1 MVKNRILPTLIIGL
15 VGAVVGSFLMM
26 LYASSHFGGA
36 TGPDRTPPAVAAVPL
51 SGVSDQDR
59 IVSAVKRTK
68 SSVVAITEQVNG
80 QEVIP
85 ADPFFQ
91 QFFGGG
97 QGPNIVQ
104 PYKGEASGSGF
115 VIDGQGDIVT
125 NAHVLQPPSGGKIT
139 KLTVVFANGDRV
151 PAHVVAYNIAA
162 DVGIL
167 RVDNY
172 AKLPPPLAACRLEQ
186 ARAGTMGD
194 RHRRTAP
201 APTDGNRRRRL
212 GLQPLRADSG
222 RKTAARSTSKA
233 CFRPRRPINPGN
245 SGGPLIDID
254 GQVIG
259 MNQST
264 VKSAYAQGIGFAIPS
279 NTVRNVVASL
289 QKNPG
294 AHQGTDTGFLG
305 IYMANLSAG
314 VKNQIGYN
322 GSGGVAVQQ
331 VFSGSPAD
339 QAGIQP
345 GDVILQ
351 ADGKDYNDIKALHDY
366 IASKR
371 PGDTI
376 RLNVWSQGVKKFVAI
391 KLGETP
397 AEQPLSAA
405 AATARRA
412 AALASHL
419 KRSRASVLR
428 MRASSRRA
436 LQPRALRSCLR
447 IAKPLLPHIGYDGAV
462 FPIRLAVSGKAQPEV
477 QSLELSPRP

>member
-1 MVKNRILPTLIIGL
+1 MVRNRILPTLIVGL
-15 VGAVVGSFLMM
+15 VGAVIGSFLMM

-80 QEVIP
+80 QQVIP

-91 QFFGGG
+91 QFFGG
-97 QGPNIVQ
+97 QGPGIVQ
-104 PYKGEASGSGF
+104 PYHGEASGSGF
-115 VIDGQGDIVT
+115 VIDGRGDIVT
-125 NAHVLQPPSGGKIT
+125 NAHVLQPPNGGHVT
-139 KLTVVFANGDRV
+139 KLTVVFPNGDHV
-151 PAHVVAYNIAA
+151 PARVIAYNLAA

-167 RVDNY
+167 RVDGY
-172 AKLPPPLAACRLEQ
+172 SKLPPPLELADSSRLEQ
-186 ARAGTMGD
+186 GQWAIAIGEPLQMQGTVTVGVVSAFN
-194 RHRRTAP
+194 RSEP
-201 APTDGNRRRRL
+201 IPTENGGEIDFK
-212 GLQPLRADSG
+212 GLLQ
-222 RKTAARSTSKA
+222 TSA
-233 CFRPRRPINPGN
+233 PINPGN

-279 NTVRNVVASL
+279 NTVRSVIASL
-289 QKNPG
+289 EKHPG

-305 IYMANLSAG
+305 IYMADLTAG

-322 GSGGVAVQQ
+322 GSAGIAVQQ

-351 ADGKDYNDIKALHDY
+351 ADGKSFDNMKALHDY
-366 IASKR
+366 IGSKK

-376 RLNVWSQGVKKFVAI
+376 RLNVWSQGMKKFVAI

-397 AEQPLSAA
+397 AEQPLS
-405 AATARRA
+405 
-412 AALASHL
+412 
-419 KRSRASVLR
+419 VE
-428 MRASSRRA
+428 
-436 LQPRALRSCLR
+436 QQQQQ
-447 IAKPLLPHIGYDGAV
+447 
-462 FPIRLAVSGKAQPEV
+462 QPEE
-477 QSLELSPRP
+477 QP

>member
-1 MVKNRILPTLIIGL
+1 MPTIIVGL
-15 VGAVVGSFLMM
+15 VGAVIGSFLMM

-80 QEVIP
+80 QQVVP

-91 QFFGGG
+91 QFFGG
-97 QGPNIVQ
+97 QGPGVAQ
-104 PYKGEASGSGF
+104 PYKEEASGSGF
-115 VIDGQGDIVT
+115 VVDSQGDIVT
-125 NAHVLQPPSGGKIT
+125 NAHVLQPPNGGKVT
-139 KLTVVFANGDRV
+139 QLTVVFANGDRV
-151 PAHVVAYNIAA
+151 PAHVVAYNLAA
-162 DVGIL
+162 DVGLL

-172 AKLPPPLAACRLEQ
+172 HKLPPPLELADSTRLEQ
-186 ARAGTMGD
+186 GQWAIAIGEPLQLQQTVTVGVVSGFD
-194 RHRRTAP
+194 RHEP
-201 APTDGNRRRRL
+201 IPTENGGEIDFK
-212 GLQPLRADSG
+212 GLLQ
-222 RKTAARSTSKA
+222 TSA
-233 CFRPRRPINPGN
+233 PINPGN

-279 NTVRNVVASL
+279 NTVRSVVGEL

-305 IYMANLSAG
+305 IYMASLSAG
-314 VKNQIGYN
+314 VKNQIGFN

-351 ADGKDYNDIKALHDY
+351 VDGQQYNDVKSLHNY
-366 IASKR
+366 ISSKK

-376 RLNVWSQGVKKFVAI
+376 RLNVWSQGMKKFVAI

-397 AEQPLSAA
+397 AEQPQSP
-405 AATARRA
+405 
-412 AALASHL
+412 
-419 KRSRASVLR
+419 
-428 MRASSRRA
+428 
-436 LQPRALRSCLR
+436 QQQQQQQ
-447 IAKPLLPHIGYDGAV
+447 
-462 FPIRLAVSGKAQPEV
+462 QPEE
-477 QSLELSPRP
+477 QP

>member
-1 MVKNRILPTLIIGL
+1 MVNNRILPTIIVGL

-80 QEVIP
+80 QQVIP

-91 QFFGGG
+91 QFFGG
-97 QGPNIVQ
+97 QGPGIVQ
-104 PYKGEASGSGF
+104 PYKALASGSGF
-115 VIDGQGDIVT
+115 VVDTQGDIVT
-125 NAHVLQPPSGGKIT
+125 NAHVLQPPNGGKVT
-139 KLTVVFANGDRV
+139 SLTVVFANGDHV
-151 PAHVVAYNIAA
+151 PARVVAYNVAA
-162 DVGIL
+162 DVGLL

-172 AKLPPPLAACRLEQ
+172 HKLPPPLELADSSRLEQ
-186 ARAGTMGD
+186 GQWAIAIGEPLQLQQTVTVGVVSAFNRKE
-194 RHRRTAP
+194 P
-201 APTDGNRRRRL
+201 IPTENGGEIDFK
-212 GLQPLRADSG
+212 GLLQ
-222 RKTAARSTSKA
+222 TSA
-233 CFRPRRPINPGN
+233 PINPGN

-279 NTVRNVVASL
+279 NTVRTVVASL

-294 AHQGTDTGFLG
+294 MHQGTDTGFLG
-305 IYMANLSAG
+305 IYMATLTPG
-314 VKNQIGYN
+314 IRNQIGYN
-322 GSGGVAVQQ
+322 GSGGIAVQQ

-339 QAGIQP
+339 QAGISP

-351 ADGKDYNDIKALHDY
+351 VDGKQYNDNGSLHDY
-366 IASKR
+366 IASKK

-376 RLNVWSQGVKKFVAI
+376 RLNVWSQGMKKFVAI

-397 AEQPLSAA
+397 AEQP
-405 AATARRA
+405 
-412 AALASHL
+412 
-419 KRSRASVLR
+419 
-428 MRASSRRA
+428 
-436 LQPRALRSCLR
+436 
-447 IAKPLLPHIGYDGAV
+447 
-462 FPIRLAVSGKAQPEV
+462 VSQEQQQQQQQQQQPEE
-477 QSLELSPRP
+477 QQP

>member
-1 MVKNRILPTLIIGL
+1 MKNRVLPTLIVGL

-26 LYASSHFGGA
+26 LYASGHFGGA

-80 QEVIP
+80 QQVIP

-91 QFFGGG
+91 QFFGGQG
-97 QGPNIVQ
+97 GPNIVQ
-104 PYKGEASGSGF
+104 PYRGEASGSGF
-115 VIDGQGDIVT
+115 VIDAQGDIVT
-125 NAHVLQPPSGGKIT
+125 NAHVLQPPSGGRIT

-151 PAHVVAYNIAA
+151 PAHVVAYNVAA
-162 DVGIL
+162 DVGL
-167 RVDNY
+167 LQVSNY
-172 AKLPPPLAACRLEQ
+172 SRLPPPLQLGDSTKLEQ
-186 ARAGTMGD
+186 GQWAIAIGEPLQLQQTVTVGVVSAFNRSEPIPTEAGGEID
-194 RHRRTAP
+194 FK
-201 APTDGNRRRRL
+201 
-212 GLQPLRADSG
+212 GLLQ
-222 RKTAARSTSKA
+222 TSA
-233 CFRPRRPINPGN
+233 PINPGN

-279 NTVRNVVASL
+279 NTIRSVVASL
-289 QKNPG
+289 QRNPG

-305 IYMANLSAG
+305 IYMANLTAG
-314 VKNQIGYN
+314 IKNQVGYN
-322 GSGGVAVQQ
+322 GSDGVAVQQ

-351 ADGKDYNDIKALHDY
+351 ADGKNYDSIKDLHDY
-366 IASKR
+366 IASKK

-376 RLNVWSQGVKKFVAI
+376 RLNVWSQGMKKFVAI

-397 AEQPLSAA
+397 AEQPLS
-405 AATARRA
+405 
-412 AALASHL
+412 
-419 KRSRASVLR
+419 VEQGQGQQ
-428 MRASSRRA
+428 
-436 LQPRALRSCLR
+436 QP
-447 IAKPLLPHIGYDGAV
+447 PEEQ
-462 FPIRLAVSGKAQPEV
+462 QP
-477 QSLELSPRP
+477 

>member
-1 MVKNRILPTLIIGL
+1 MLKNRVLPTLIVGL
-15 VGAVVGSFLMM
+15 VGAVIGSFLMM

-36 TGPDRTPPAVAAVPL
+36 TGPDRTPPAIAAVPL

-80 QEVIP
+80 QQVIP

-91 QFFGGG
+91 QFFGG
-97 QGPNIVQ
+97 QGPGIVQ
-104 PYKGEASGSGF
+104 PYRGEASGSGF
-115 VIDGQGDIVT
+115 VIDSSGDIVT
-125 NAHVLQPPSGGKIT
+125 NAHVLQPPSGGKVT

-151 PAHVVAYNIAA
+151 PAHVLAYNLAA

-172 AKLPPPLAACRLEQ
+172 AKLPPPLELADSTKLEQ
-186 ARAGTMGD
+186 GQWAIAIGEPLQLQQTVTVGVVSAFD
-194 RHRRTAP
+194 RSEP
-201 APTDGNRRRRL
+201 IPTENGGEIDFK
-212 GLQPLRADSG
+212 GLLQ
-222 RKTAARSTSKA
+222 TSA
-233 CFRPRRPINPGN
+233 PINPGN

-279 NTVRNVVASL
+279 NTVRSVVASL
-289 QKNPG
+289 EKNPG

-305 IYMANLSAG
+305 IYMASLTAG
-314 VKNQIGYN
+314 VKNQIGYT
-322 GSGGVAVQQ
+322 GSAGIAVQQ

-345 GDVILQ
+345 GDVLLEV
-351 ADGKDYNDIKALHDY
+351 DGKSYDSVKSLHDY
-366 IASKR
+366 ISSKR

-376 RLNVWSQGVKKFVAI
+376 RLNVWSQGMKKLVAI

-397 AEQPLSAA
+397 AEQPLSA
-405 AATARRA
+405 
-412 AALASHL
+412 
-419 KRSRASVLR
+419 
-428 MRASSRRA
+428 
-436 LQPRALRSCLR
+436 Q
-447 IAKPLLPHIGYDGAV
+447 
-462 FPIRLAVSGKAQPEV
+462 QPE
-477 QSLELSPRP
+477 QQQPEQQQP

>member
-1 MVKNRILPTLIIGL
+1 MVKNRILPTLIVGL
-15 VGAVVGSFLMM
+15 VGAVIGSFLMM

-68 SSVVAITEQVNG
+68 SSVVAITEEVNG
-80 QEVIP
+80 QQVIP

-91 QFFGGG
+91 QFFGG
-97 QGPNIVQ
+97 QGPGIVQ
-104 PYKGEASGSGF
+104 PYRGEASGSGF
-115 VIDGQGDIVT
+115 VIDDRGDIVT
-125 NAHVLQPPSGGKIT
+125 NAHVLQPPNGGHVT
-139 KLTVVFANGDRV
+139 KLTVVFANGDHV
-151 PAHVVAYNIAA
+151 PAHVIAYNLAA

-167 RVDNY
+167 RVDGY
-172 AKLPPPLAACRLEQ
+172 SKLPPPLQLGDSTRLEQ
-186 ARAGTMGD
+186 GQWAIAIGEPLQLQQTVTVGVVSAFNRSE
-194 RHRRTAP
+194 P
-201 APTDGNRRRRL
+201 IPTENGGEIDFK
-212 GLQPLRADSG
+212 GLLQ
-222 RKTAARSTSKA
+222 TSA
-233 CFRPRRPINPGN
+233 PINPGN

-279 NTVRNVVASL
+279 NTVRSVVASL
-289 QKNPG
+289 ERNPG

-305 IYMANLSAG
+305 IYMANLTAG
-314 VKNQIGYN
+314 VKNQIGYS

-351 ADGKDYNDIKALHDY
+351 VDGKSFDNMKSLHDY
-366 IASKR
+366 IGSKK

-397 AEQPLSAA
+397 AEQPLSAEQQ
-405 AATARRA
+405 
-412 AALASHL
+412 
-419 KRSRASVLR
+419 
-428 MRASSRRA
+428 
-436 LQPRALRSCLR
+436 QPQ
-447 IAKPLLPHIGYDGAV
+447 
-462 FPIRLAVSGKAQPEV
+462 QPEEE
-477 QSLELSPRP
+477 QP

>member
-1 MVKNRILPTLIIGL
+1 MMNNRVLPTIIVGL

-80 QEVIP
+80 QQVVP

-91 QFFGGG
+91 QFFGG
-97 QGPNIVQ
+97 QGPGIAQ
-104 PYKGEASGSGF
+104 PYKEEASGSGF
-115 VIDGQGDIVT
+115 VVDSKGDIVT
-125 NAHVLQPPSGGKIT
+125 NAHVLQPPNGGKVT
-139 KLTVVFANGDRV
+139 QLTVVFANGDRV
-151 PAHVVAYNIAA
+151 PAHVVAYNLAA
-162 DVGIL
+162 DVGLL

-172 AKLPPPLAACRLEQ
+172 HKLPPPLELADSTRLEQ
-186 ARAGTMGD
+186 GQWAIAIGEPLQLQQTVTVGVVSGFD
-194 RHRRTAP
+194 RHEP
-201 APTDGNRRRRL
+201 IPTENGGEIDFK
-212 GLQPLRADSG
+212 GLLQ
-222 RKTAARSTSKA
+222 TSA
-233 CFRPRRPINPGN
+233 PINPGN

-279 NTVRNVVASL
+279 NTVRSVVGEL

-305 IYMANLSAG
+305 IYMASLSAG
-314 VKNQIGYN
+314 VKNQIGFN

-351 ADGKDYNDIKALHDY
+351 VDGQQYNDIKSLHNY
-366 IASKR
+366 ISSKK

-376 RLNVWSQGVKKFVAI
+376 RLNVWSQGMKKFVAI
-391 KLGETP
+391 KLTETP
-397 AEQPLSAA
+397 AEQPE
-405 AATARRA
+405 
-412 AALASHL
+412 
-419 KRSRASVLR
+419 
-428 MRASSRRA
+428 SSQQQQQ
-436 LQPRALRSCLR
+436 QPQ
-447 IAKPLLPHIGYDGAV
+447 
-462 FPIRLAVSGKAQPEV
+462 QPEE
-477 QSLELSPRP
+477 QP

>member
-1 MVKNRILPTLIIGL
+1 MKNRVFSTLIVGL
-15 VGAVVGSFLMM
+15 VGAVIGSFLMM

-36 TGPDRTPPAVAAVPL
+36 TGPDRTPPAIAAVPL

-68 SSVVAITEQVNG
+68 SSVVAITEEVNG
-80 QEVIP
+80 QQVIP

-97 QGPNIVQ
+97 QGGPGIVQ
-104 PYKGEASGSGF
+104 PYHGEASGSGF
-115 VIDGQGDIVT
+115 VIDSRGDIVT
-125 NAHVLQPPSGGKIT
+125 NAHVLQPPTGGRVT
-139 KLTVVFANGDRV
+139 KLTVVFANGDHV
-151 PAHVVAYNIAA
+151 PAHVIAYNLSA

-172 AKLPPPLAACRLEQ
+172 DKLPPPLELADSTRLEQ
-186 ARAGTMGD
+186 GQWAIAIGEPLQLEQTVTVGVVSAFNRSE
-194 RHRRTAP
+194 P
-201 APTDGNRRRRL
+201 IPTENGAEIDFK
-212 GLQPLRADSG
+212 GLLQ
-222 RKTAARSTSKA
+222 TSA
-233 CFRPRRPINPGN
+233 PINPGN

-254 GQVIG
+254 GLVIG

-279 NTVRNVVASL
+279 NTVRNVVAAL
-289 QKNPG
+289 EKNPG

-305 IYMANLSAG
+305 IYMADLSAG

-322 GSGGVAVQQ
+322 GTGGVAVQQ

-351 ADGKDYNDIKALHDY
+351 ADGKDFNSIKDLHDY
-366 IASKR
+366 IASKK

-376 RLNVWSQGVKKFVAI
+376 RLNVWSRGVKKFVAI
-391 KLGETP
+391 KLSETP
-397 AEQPLSAA
+397 A
-405 AATARRA
+405 
-412 AALASHL
+412 
-419 KRSRASVLR
+419 
-428 MRASSRRA
+428 
-436 LQPRALRSCLR
+436 
-447 IAKPLLPHIGYDGAV
+447 
-462 FPIRLAVSGKAQPEV
+462 AQPQPQGQQPEEE
-477 QSLELSPRP
+477 QQQP

>member
-1 MVKNRILPTLIIGL
+1 MNNRVLPTIIVGL

-80 QEVIP
+80 QQVVP

-91 QFFGGG
+91 QFFGG
-97 QGPNIVQ
+97 QGPGIAQ
-104 PYKGEASGSGF
+104 PYKEEASGSGF
-115 VIDGQGDIVT
+115 VVDSQGDIVT
-125 NAHVLQPPSGGKIT
+125 NAHVLQPPNGGKVT
-139 KLTVVFANGDRV
+139 QLTVVFANGDRV
-151 PAHVVAYNIAA
+151 PAHVVAYNLAA
-162 DVGIL
+162 DVGLL

-172 AKLPPPLAACRLEQ
+172 HKLPPPLELADSTRLEQ
-186 ARAGTMGD
+186 GQWAIAIGEPLQLQQTVTVGVVSGFD
-194 RHRRTAP
+194 RHEP
-201 APTDGNRRRRL
+201 IPTENGGEIDFK
-212 GLQPLRADSG
+212 GLLQ
-222 RKTAARSTSKA
+222 TSA
-233 CFRPRRPINPGN
+233 PINPGN

-279 NTVRNVVASL
+279 NTVRSVVGEL

-305 IYMANLSAG
+305 IYMASLSAG
-314 VKNQIGYN
+314 VKNQIGFS

-351 ADGKDYNDIKALHDY
+351 VDGQQYNDIKSLHNY
-366 IASKR
+366 ISSKK

-376 RLNVWSQGVKKFVAI
+376 RLNVWSQGMKKFVAI
-391 KLGETP
+391 KLTETP
-397 AEQPLSAA
+397 AEQP
-405 AATARRA
+405 
-412 AALASHL
+412 
-419 KRSRASVLR
+419 
-428 MRASSRRA
+428 
-436 LQPRALRSCLR
+436 QP
-447 IAKPLLPHIGYDGAV
+447 PQQQQQQQQ
-462 FPIRLAVSGKAQPEV
+462 QPEE
-477 QSLELSPRP
+477 QP

>member
-1 MVKNRILPTLIIGL
+1 MVRNRVLPTLIVGL
-15 VGAVVGSFLMM
+15 VGAVIGSFLMM

-80 QEVIP
+80 QQVIP

-91 QFFGGG
+91 QFFGG
-97 QGPNIVQ
+97 QGPGIVQ
-104 PYKGEASGSGF
+104 PYRGEASGSGF
-115 VIDGQGDIVT
+115 VIDGRGDIVT
-125 NAHVLQPPSGGKIT
+125 NAHVLQPPNGGHVT
-139 KLTVVFANGDRV
+139 KLTVVFANGDHV
-151 PAHVVAYNIAA
+151 PAHVIAYNLAA

-167 RVDNY
+167 KVDGY
-172 AKLPPPLAACRLEQ
+172 SKLPPPLQLADSTRLEQ
-186 ARAGTMGD
+186 GQWAIAIGEPLQLEQTVTVGVVSGFNRQE
-194 RHRRTAP
+194 P
-201 APTDGNRRRRL
+201 IPTENGGEIDFK
-212 GLQPLRADSG
+212 GLLQ
-222 RKTAARSTSKA
+222 TSA
-233 CFRPRRPINPGN
+233 PINPGN

-279 NTVRNVVASL
+279 NTVRSVIASL
-289 QKNPG
+289 EKNPG

-305 IYMANLSAG
+305 IYMADLTAG
-314 VKNQIGYN
+314 VKNQIGYS
-322 GSGGVAVQQ
+322 GSSGIAVQQ

-351 ADGKDYNDIKALHDY
+351 ADGKSFDSVKALHDY
-366 IASKR
+366 IGGKK

-376 RLNVWSQGVKKFVAI
+376 RLNVWSQGMKKFVAI

-397 AEQPLSAA
+397 AEQPLS
-405 AATARRA
+405 
-412 AALASHL
+412 
-419 KRSRASVLR
+419 V
-428 MRASSRRA
+428 
-436 LQPRALRSCLR
+436 QQQQ
-447 IAKPLLPHIGYDGAV
+447 
-462 FPIRLAVSGKAQPEV
+462 QPEE
-477 QSLELSPRP
+477 QQP

>member
-1 MVKNRILPTLIIGL
+1 MVKNRVLPTLIVGL
-15 VGAVVGSFLMM
+15 VGAVIGSFLMM

-80 QEVIP
+80 QQVIP

-91 QFFGGG
+91 QFFGG
-97 QGPNIVQ
+97 QGPGIVQ
-104 PYKGEASGSGF
+104 PYRGEASGSGF
-115 VIDGQGDIVT
+115 VIDGRGDIVT
-125 NAHVLQPPSGGKIT
+125 NAHVLQPPNGGHVT
-139 KLTVVFANGDRV
+139 KLTVVFANGDHV
-151 PAHVVAYNIAA
+151 PAHVIAYNLAA

-172 AKLPPPLAACRLEQ
+172 SKLPPPLELADSTRLEQ
-186 ARAGTMGD
+186 GQWAIAIGEPLQLQQTVTVGVVSGFNRAE
-194 RHRRTAP
+194 P
-201 APTDGNRRRRL
+201 IPTENGGEIDFK
-212 GLQPLRADSG
+212 GLLQ
-222 RKTAARSTSKA
+222 TSA
-233 CFRPRRPINPGN
+233 PINPGN

-279 NTVRNVVASL
+279 NTVRSVVSSL
-289 QKNPG
+289 EKNPG

-305 IYMANLSAG
+305 IYMADLTAG

-322 GSGGVAVQQ
+322 GNSGIAVQQ

-351 ADGKDYNDIKALHDY
+351 ADGKSFDSVKALHDY
-366 IASKR
+366 IGAKK
-371 PGDTI
+371 PGDTV
-376 RLNVWSQGVKKFVAI
+376 RLNVWSQGLKKFVAI

-397 AEQPLSAA
+397 AEQPLS
-405 AATARRA
+405 
-412 AALASHL
+412 
-419 KRSRASVLR
+419 
-428 MRASSRRA
+428 
-436 LQPRALRSCLR
+436 QEQQQQQ
-447 IAKPLLPHIGYDGAV
+447 
-462 FPIRLAVSGKAQPEV
+462 QPEE
-477 QSLELSPRP
+477 QQP

>member
-1 MVKNRILPTLIIGL
+1 MVKNRILPTLMIGL

-26 LYASSHFGGA
+26 LYTSTHFGGA

-80 QEVIP
+80 QQVIP

-104 PYKGEASGSGF
+104 PYRGEASGSGF

-139 KLTVVFANGDRV
+139 KLTVVFANGDHV
-151 PAHVVAYNIAA
+151 PAHILAYNIAA

-172 AKLPPPLAACRLEQ
+172 DKLPPPLELADSSKLEQ
-186 ARAGTMGD
+186 GQWAIAIGEPLQLLSTVTVGVVS
-194 RHRRTAP
+194 
-201 APTDGNRRRRL
+201 GFNRSEPIPVENGGEIDFK
-212 GLQPLRADSG
+212 GLLQ
-222 RKTAARSTSKA
+222 TSA
-233 CFRPRRPINPGN
+233 PINPGN

-279 NTVRNVVASL
+279 NTVRSVVASL

-305 IYMANLSAG
+305 IYMADLSPG
-314 VKNQIGYN
+314 VKNQIGYS

-339 QAGIQP
+339 QAGIAP

-351 ADGKDYNDIKALHDY
+351 ADGKEYDSIKALHDY

-371 PGDTI
+371 PGETI

-391 KLGETP
+391 KLGESP
-397 AEQPLSAA
+397 AEQPLS
-405 AATARRA
+405 
-412 AALASHL
+412 
-419 KRSRASVLR
+419 VE
-428 MRASSRRA
+428 
-436 LQPRALRSCLR
+436 QQQQ
-447 IAKPLLPHIGYDGAV
+447 
-462 FPIRLAVSGKAQPEV
+462 QPEE
-477 QSLELSPRP
+477 QQP

>member
-1 MVKNRILPTLIIGL
+1 MLKNRILPTLIVGL

-36 TGPDRTPPAVAAVPL
+36 TGPDRTPPAIAAVPL

-68 SSVVAITEQVNG
+68 SSVVAITEEVNG

-91 QFFGGG
+91 QFFGG
-97 QGPNIVQ
+97 QGPGIVQ

-115 VIDGQGDIVT
+115 VIDSHGDIVT
-125 NAHVLQPPSGGKIT
+125 NAHVLQPPSGGRVT
-139 KLTVVFANGDRV
+139 KLTVVFANGDRE

-172 AKLPPPLAACRLEQ
+172 AKLPPPLQLGDSSRLEQ
-186 ARAGTMGD
+186 GQWAIAIGEPLQLQQTVTVGVVSAFNRSE
-194 RHRRTAP
+194 P
-201 APTDGNRRRRL
+201 IPTESGGEIDFK
-212 GLQPLRADSG
+212 GLLQ
-222 RKTAARSTSKA
+222 TSA
-233 CFRPRRPINPGN
+233 PINPGN

-279 NTVRNVVASL
+279 NTVRTVVASL
-289 QKNPG
+289 EKHPG
-294 AHQGTDTGFLG
+294 VHQGTDTGFLG
-305 IYMANLSAG
+305 IYMANLTAG

-322 GSGGVAVQQ
+322 GDGGVAVQQ

-339 QAGIQP
+339 RAGIAP

-351 ADGKDYNDIKALHDY
+351 VDGRNFNDIKSLHDY

-376 RLNVWSQGVKKFVAI
+376 RLNVWSQGMKKFVAI

-397 AEQPLSAA
+397 AEQPLS
-405 AATARRA
+405 
-412 AALASHL
+412 
-419 KRSRASVLR
+419 VQQ
-428 MRASSRRA
+428 MPQGQM
-436 LQPRALRSCLR
+436 QP
-447 IAKPLLPHIGYDGAV
+447 PEDNQ
-462 FPIRLAVSGKAQPEV
+462 QP
-477 QSLELSPRP
+477 

>member
-1 MVKNRILPTLIIGL
+1 MVNNRILPTIIVGL

-36 TGPDRTPPAVAAVPL
+36 TGPNRTPPALAAVPL

-68 SSVVAITEQVNG
+68 SSVVAISEQVNG
-80 QEVIP
+80 QQVIP
-85 ADPFFQ
+85 TDPFFQ
-91 QFFGGG
+91 QFFGG
-97 QGPNIVQ
+97 QGPGIVQ

-115 VIDGQGDIVT
+115 VIDTHGDIVT
-125 NAHVLQPPSGGKIT
+125 NAHVLQPPNGGKVT

-151 PAHVVAYNIAA
+151 PARVVAYNLAA
-162 DVGIL
+162 DVGMI

-172 AKLPPPLAACRLEQ
+172 SKLPPPLDLADSSKLEQ
-186 ARAGTMGD
+186 GQWAIAIGEPLQLQQTVTVGVVSAFNRSE
-194 RHRRTAP
+194 P
-201 APTDGNRRRRL
+201 IPTENGGEIDFK
-212 GLQPLRADSG
+212 GLLQ
-222 RKTAARSTSKA
+222 TSA
-233 CFRPRRPINPGN
+233 PINPGN

-254 GQVIG
+254 GRVIG

-279 NTVRNVVASL
+279 NTVRTVVAAL

-305 IYMANLSAG
+305 IYMAALTAG

-322 GSGGVAVQQ
+322 GGGGVAVQQ

-351 ADGKDYNDIKALHDY
+351 ADGKDFNDIKSLHNY
-366 IASKR
+366 IAAKK

-376 RLNVWSQGVKKFVAI
+376 RLNVWSQGMKKFVAI

-397 AEQPLSAA
+397 AEQPVSQQQQQQGPEQQ
-405 AATARRA
+405 
-412 AALASHL
+412 
-419 KRSRASVLR
+419 
-428 MRASSRRA
+428 
-436 LQPRALRSCLR
+436 QPQ
-447 IAKPLLPHIGYDGAV
+447 GQ
-462 FPIRLAVSGKAQPEV
+462 QPED
-477 QSLELSPRP
+477 QQP

>member
-1 MVKNRILPTLIIGL
+1 MKNRVFPTLIVGL
-15 VGAVVGSFLMM
+15 VGAVIGSFLMM

-36 TGPDRTPPAVAAVPL
+36 TGPDRTPPAIAAVPL

-68 SSVVAITEQVNG
+68 SSVVAITEEVNG
-80 QEVIP
+80 QQVLP

-97 QGPNIVQ
+97 QGGPGIVR
-104 PYKGEASGSGF
+104 PYHGEASGSGF
-115 VIDGQGDIVT
+115 VVDSHGDIVT

-139 KLTVVFANGDRV
+139 KLTVVFANGDHM
-151 PAHVVAYNIAA
+151 PAHVIAYNLSA

-172 AKLPPPLAACRLEQ
+172 SKLPPPLELADSSRLEQ
-186 ARAGTMGD
+186 GQWAIAIGEPLQLEQTVTVGVVSAFD
-194 RHRRTAP
+194 RSEP
-201 APTDGNRRRRL
+201 IPTENGSEIDFK
-212 GLQPLRADSG
+212 GLLQ
-222 RKTAARSTSKA
+222 TSA
-233 CFRPRRPINPGN
+233 PINPGN

-279 NTVRNVVASL
+279 NTVRSVVAAL
-289 QKNPG
+289 EKNPG

-305 IYMANLSAG
+305 IYMADMTAG

-322 GSGGVAVQQ
+322 GGGGVAVQQ

-351 ADGKDYNDIKALHDY
+351 ADGKDFDNIKDLHNY
-366 IASKR
+366 ISSKK

-376 RLNVWSQGVKKFVAI
+376 RLNVWSRGLKKFVAI
-391 KLGETP
+391 KLSETP
-397 AEQPLSAA
+397 A
-405 AATARRA
+405 
-412 AALASHL
+412 
-419 KRSRASVLR
+419 
-428 MRASSRRA
+428 
-436 LQPRALRSCLR
+436 
-447 IAKPLLPHIGYDGAV
+447 
-462 FPIRLAVSGKAQPEV
+462 AQPQPQGQPEEE
-477 QSLELSPRP
+477 QQP

>member
-1 MVKNRILPTLIIGL
+1 MVKNRILPTLIVGL

-26 LYASSHFGGA
+26 LYASGHFGGA
-36 TGPDRTPPAVAAVPL
+36 TGPDRTPPALAAVPL

-80 QEVIP
+80 QQVIP

-91 QFFGGG
+91 QFFGG
-97 QGPNIVQ
+97 QGPGIAQ
-104 PYKGEASGSGF
+104 PYRAEASGSGF
-115 VIDGQGDIVT
+115 VIDDKGDIVT
-125 NAHVLQPPSGGKIT
+125 NAHVLQPPNGGKVT

-151 PAHVVAYNIAA
+151 PARVVAYNLAA
-162 DVGIL
+162 DVGLL
-167 RVDNY
+167 RVDRY
-172 AKLPPPLAACRLEQ
+172 AKLPPPLQLADSTKLEQ
-186 ARAGTMGD
+186 GQWAIAIGEPLQLQQTVTVGVVSAFNRSE
-194 RHRRTAP
+194 P
-201 APTDGNRRRRL
+201 IPTENGGEIDFK
-212 GLQPLRADSG
+212 GLLQ
-222 RKTAARSTSKA
+222 TSA
-233 CFRPRRPINPGN
+233 PINPGN

-289 QKNPG
+289 QRNPG

-305 IYMANLSAG
+305 IYMANLTAG
-314 VKNQIGYN
+314 IKNQIGYN
-322 GSGGVAVQQ
+322 GSAGVAVQQ

-339 QAGIQP
+339 QAGIAP

-351 ADGKDYNDIKALHDY
+351 ADGKSFDSIKVLHDY
-366 IASKR
+366 IASKK

-376 RLNVWSQGVKKFVAI
+376 RLNVWSQGMKKFVAI

-397 AEQPLSAA
+397 AEQPLS
-405 AATARRA
+405 
-412 AALASHL
+412 
-419 KRSRASVLR
+419 VE
-428 MRASSRRA
+428 
-436 LQPRALRSCLR
+436 Q
-447 IAKPLLPHIGYDGAV
+447 
-462 FPIRLAVSGKAQPEV
+462 QPE
-477 QSLELSPRP
+477 QQQQQPQAPEDQQP